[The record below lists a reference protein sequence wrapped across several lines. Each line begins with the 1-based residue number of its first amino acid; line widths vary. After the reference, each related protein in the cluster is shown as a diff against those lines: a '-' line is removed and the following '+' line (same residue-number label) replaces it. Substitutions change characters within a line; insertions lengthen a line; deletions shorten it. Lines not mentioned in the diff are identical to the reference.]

1 MSSVLTSPVQ
11 QRSFYFILELFC
23 HYSICFGST
32 VFYALLNNAGVMV
45 FGETEW
51 QTEKLI
57 SLQLDVNL
65 SGAIRVTKHF
75 APLLRKFKGKQN
87 TYL

>member
-1 MSSVLTSPVQ
+1 M
-11 QRSFYFILELFC
+11 
-23 HYSICFGST
+23 
-32 VFYALLNNAGVMV
+32 NNAGVMV

-75 APLLRKFKGKQN
+75 APLLRKFKGRQCIKMVVMVGDK
-87 TYL
+87 LV

>member
-1 MSSVLTSPVQ
+1 MS
-11 QRSFYFILELFC
+11 
-23 HYSICFGST
+23 
-32 VFYALLNNAGVMV
+32 VFHALMNNAGVMV

-75 APLLRKFKGKQN
+75 APLLRKFKGRQCIKMVVMVGDK
-87 TYL
+87 LV